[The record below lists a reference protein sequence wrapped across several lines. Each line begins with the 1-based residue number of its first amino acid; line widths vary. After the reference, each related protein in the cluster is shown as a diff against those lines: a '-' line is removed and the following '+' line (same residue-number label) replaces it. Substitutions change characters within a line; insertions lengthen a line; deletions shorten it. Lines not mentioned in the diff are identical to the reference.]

1 MRAKWKIITLTG
13 FALVLS
19 AGYIWGVPAAV
30 NLPKHKT
37 EIEQK
42 IYQTSGYRVKLGQA
56 KLSMGGFPSIWV
68 KSDNISVVNKDGS
81 KALSIDNPKVKLK
94 LFPLIFKKIEIA
106 RIFADKETANF
117 VFSKDKK
124 FYLGDTPI
132 KIETPNSKFTLS
144 KVNLDIGEYKL
155 NLDDKLNNKKLALN
169 GDYLKN
175 AKFVLDD
182 KIQFSTKGNFMV
194 EDKATPY
201 FADIELDLPLD
212 RFNDDKLKIKGR
224 IKDFDLS
231 SISSYAPVLTK
242 GVIQELKGSLNFD
255 ADTKVTKYGH
265 KLVNASLWTTGL
277 EVIGVDKPSRVIYHD
292 KLAINT
298 NFETIADGVN
308 FKNTAL
314 ESKDFKISLD
324 GKIAS
329 SGKKIPVLDLKIG
342 IRPAKLQDIVKVLPW
357 FRALPPEMDFYKFKE
372 ATLWG
377 KGEGHLHI
385 VGNGEMPDVFGKI
398 KLRNMHLVNK
408 HLLRPEGGKTDL
420 DFVGQIM
427 KINVFVP
434 ITKKE
439 TVSVKGIAKI
449 DGSKYSELDI
459 KSTGNVRLE
468 TAKTVLM
475 PLHQMLKFKLGP
487 VPVMEATGFGSI
499 NLRSAGKKVD
509 PHLFGNLKFWNGN
522 AHFTQIHNLELINAK
537 GEVLFDDRKVTFKTE
552 TGTING
558 RPAKI
563 NGKCS
568 VFGDM
573 EVQAE
578 TKGQKIPDM
587 IKVIETSPDMAEVQK
602 AVKPFTKPDGIGDLY
617 LTIYGKVKDDVT
629 EIKFNEDLFAKGKV
643 VLHNATTVLQNTYI
657 PFKNVNGVVNFDKQD
672 ADYDITGFLND
683 SKVHVKG
690 TAQNMSMDLVA
701 TSDKFKLINL
711 WDAMKPNMFVPFKK
725 DLGELEVAFTGKYKG
740 VADASNLDY
749 DKIIVDGKIL
759 PNMSSSNPIKT
770 NGGDFNVRHSVL
782 NVKGL
787 KGIFNGNP
795 FTLSFIGTDIYNYMK
810 IKDAVFNFEN
820 FNIASLSDMKD
831 QLLLP
836 PEYKKVLDG
845 IKDFQGNVNIK
856 GNIKNGGIYS
866 DTDLKNISFR
876 YEPFDAA
883 VNILSGKANMR
894 GDNLYLSRVNTKVS
908 SMPVY
913 LNGNIANIMQNPNLN
928 LYVSGKLNQEF
939 FDKFVNAKSVYPVK
953 LKGDANFNSKLSG
966 TLDAIHANSTLNV
979 KENSSIYYMGATL
992 AGAPSGAT
1000 DIDGI
1005 ATNPVSIHA
1014 DTVLTPNRI
1023 KINAFD
1029 YIQTITSQNKR
1040 TSHQKQLSMSGAVS
1054 LLKNNILK
1062 FENLKIKTFEPT
1074 DAKIF
1079 NIILKK
1085 PTIKQ
1090 GIFMTDM
1097 VVNGTSLA
1105 PYALGTLNISSIDI
1119 PILDST
1125 IRDIDIDMQK
1135 DYINLNAKGVILTND
1150 ITTYAKIVNKTT
1162 PPYII
1167 EDFNIK
1173 TDLLD
1178 LNVIANTFNDY
1189 DTNKLKDRHESSNTM
1204 TIYPDQV
1211 IIKNGLIRADKILIK
1226 KAQATDFNAKV
1237 TMGND
1242 HILHIDKYDFDLAN
1256 GTVDGD
1262 ITANLSTME
1271 ANATMNIK
1279 DADAEIISENFFDMP
1294 GQMYGLVTGDMRM
1307 SCKGSNSVEC
1317 LNTLSGDGSFK
1328 VKDGKMPKLG
1338 SLEYLLKAANLV
1350 TGGITGVSVNGI
1362 IDLITPLKT
1371 GNFSQISGDVKVEN
1385 GVADKINVY
1394 SEGKELNMY
1403 MTGSYNLSTLVADMQ
1418 VYGSLSKNFSTLLGR
1433 IGNASLNRLLNRI
1446 PGININDI
1454 NPESTSNI
1462 NKIPNFNKE
1471 NAVRVFKAEI
1481 FGDINGSNYVK
1492 SFKWIKH

>member
-13 FALVLS
+13 FALILS
-19 AGYIWGVPAAV
+19 AGYIWGIPAAV
-30 NLPKHKT
+30 NLTGHQA

-42 IYQTSGYRVKLGQA
+42 IYQTSGYRVKLGKA
-56 KLSMGGFPSIWV
+56 KLSMGGFPSVWV
-68 KSDNISVVNKDGS
+68 KSNNISIINKDGS
-81 KALSIDNPKVKLK
+81 KALSIDNPRVKLK

-106 RIFADKETANF
+106 HIFADKEVANF

-124 FYLGDTPI
+124 FLLGDTPI
-132 KIETPNSKFTLS
+132 KFETPNSQFTIS
-144 KVNLDIGEYKL
+144 KVYLDIGEYKINL
-155 NLDDKLNNKKLALN
+155 NDKLNNKKLALK
-169 GDYLKN
+169 GEYLKN

-182 KIQFSTKGNFMV
+182 KIQLATKGNFIV
-194 EDKATPY
+194 EDCITPY

-212 RFNDDKLKIKGR
+212 RFNDDKLKIKGQIR
-224 IKDFDLS
+224 DFDLS

-242 GVIQELKGSLNFD
+242 GIIQELKGTLNFD
-255 ADTKVTKYGH
+255 ADTKITKYGH
-265 KLVNASLWTTGL
+265 KLVNMSLWTTGL

-298 NFETIADGVN
+298 NVETIANGIN
-308 FKNTAL
+308 LKNTAI
-314 ESKDFKISLD
+314 ESKDFKFSVN

-329 SGKKIPVLDLKIG
+329 SGKKIPALDLKVG
-342 IRPAKLQDIVKVLPW
+342 IRPAKLQDIVKILPW
-357 FRALPPEMDFYKFKE
+357 FRELPPEMDFYKFKE

-385 VGNGEMPDVFGKI
+385 IGNGDMPEVYGKI
-398 KLRNMHLVNK
+398 KLRNMHLVNR

-427 KINVFVP
+427 KVNVFVP

-439 TVSVKGIAKI
+439 TVSVKGFAKI

-468 TAKTVLM
+468 TARTVLM

-499 NLRSAGKKVD
+499 NMRSAGKKID

-522 AHFTQIHNLELINAK
+522 AHFTQIHNLELKNAS
-537 GEVLFDDRKVTFKTE
+537 GEILFNDRDVTFNTNS
-552 TGTING
+552 GTING
-558 RPAKI
+558 RPTKI

-573 EVQAE
+573 EVLAE

-587 IKVIETSPDMAEVQK
+587 IKVIESSPDMAEVQRV
-602 AVKPFTKPDGIGDLY
+602 VKPFTKPDGIGDLY
-617 LTIYGKVKDDVT
+617 LTIYGKAGEDVT
-629 EIKFNEDLFAKGKV
+629 KIKFNEDLFAKGKV
-643 VLHNATTVLQNTYI
+643 VLHGATTVLQNTFI
-657 PFKNVNGVVNFDKQD
+657 PFRNINGTVNFDKQD
-672 ADYDITGFLND
+672 ANYDITGYLNE

-690 TAQNMSMDLVA
+690 TAQNMSMNLVA

-711 WDAMKPNMFVPFKK
+711 WDAMKPEMFVPFKK
-725 DLGELEVAFTGKYKG
+725 ELGNLEVAFTGKYKG
-740 VADASNLDY
+740 VADASKLDY
-749 DKIIVDGKIL
+749 DKITVDGKIL

-770 NGGDFNVRHSVL
+770 NGGNFNVSHSVL
-782 NVKGL
+782 NAKGL

-795 FTLSFIGTDIYNYMK
+795 FTLSFTGTDIYNFMK
-810 IKDAVFNFEN
+810 ITDAVFDFDN
-820 FNIASLSDMKD
+820 FNIASINDMKD
-831 QLLLP
+831 KLGLSE
-836 PEYKKVLDG
+836 EYRNEIDN
-845 IKDFQGNVNIK
+845 IKDIQGHIDIK
-856 GNIKNGGIYS
+856 GTIKNGGIYS

-876 YEPFDAA
+876 YEPLDAKI
-883 VNILSGKANMR
+883 NILSGKANMR
-894 GDNLYLSRVNTKVS
+894 GNSLYLGRINTKVS

-913 LNGNIANIMQNPNLN
+913 LNGNISNILQNPNLN

-939 FDKFVNAKSVYPVK
+939 FDKFVNEKSVYPAK
-953 LKGDANFNSKLSG
+953 LKGDANFSTKLNG
-966 TLDAIHANSTLNV
+966 TIDNLHANSTLNV

-992 AGAPSGAT
+992 AGAPSGTT
-1000 DIDGI
+1000 DLDGI
-1005 ATNPVSIHA
+1005 ATNPVTIHA
-1014 DTVLTPNRI
+1014 DTILTPNRI
-1023 KINAFD
+1023 KINALD
-1029 YIQTITSQNKR
+1029 YIQTITSQNKK
-1040 TSHQKQLSMSGAVS
+1040 TSQQKQLTMSGAVS

-1105 PYALGTLNISSIDI
+1105 PYTLGTLNISSVDI

-1125 IRDIDIDMQK
+1125 IRDIDVDMQK
-1135 DYINLNAKGVILTND
+1135 DYINLNAKGVIFTND

-1178 LNVIANTFNDY
+1178 LNVIANAFNDY
-1189 DTNKLKDRHESSNTM
+1189 DMNKLKDRHETSNTM

-1211 IIKNGLIRADKILIK
+1211 IIKNGLIRADKIRIK
-1226 KAQATDFNAKV
+1226 KAEANDFNAKV
-1237 TMGND
+1237 TMDSN

-1262 ITANLSTME
+1262 ITADLSKME
-1271 ANATMNIK
+1271 AKATMNIK

-1294 GQMYGLVTGDMRM
+1294 GQMYGFVTGDMRM
-1307 SCKGSNSVEC
+1307 SCNGTNSVEC
-1317 LNTLSGDGSFK
+1317 LNTLSGDGKFK
-1328 VKDGKMPKLG
+1328 VKDGRMPKLG

-1371 GNFSQISGDVKVEN
+1371 GNFSQISGDIKVEN
-1385 GVADKINVY
+1385 GVANDINVY

-1403 MTGSYNLSTLVADMQ
+1403 MTGSYNLATLVADME

-1446 PGININDI
+1446 PGININEI
-1454 NPESTSNI
+1454 NPESTSKI

-1492 SFKWIKH
+1492 SFKWITH